1 MNASEVFEQEWA
13 MYGQRGVERGG
24 IWSRRGND
32 ELGAAPFDGCVR
44 PGEIRIFADMERPFL
59 ALVVKSQGMAGWTI
73 VPLSPFT
80 VPASSRE
87 MLVGERVLQLWN
99 ACVAAKGFV
108 KRSWIVD
115 SIDDADLADVKTRMA
130 TVTAGRIVA
139 GNGPVAEYERTFLV
153 TGGTFEPLAE
163 RKAKRRAGVAL
174 WRWGAWGI
182 AAMLMIC
189 FAVRGVFDDDEE
201 PQVQTAQPS
210 PPNETLIRP
219 KEVPQ
224 EEVVTKEL
232 PINVVSESESIRK
245 TVKNVEQEEGV
256 AKGLPMNVV
265 SEPESTR
272 EAVKNEDEMRK
283 RAEEK
288 AMRQT
293 ERIERIRRLG
303 DQMVVK
309 KKEWRLLP
317 QPTPRTARKTLSD
330 AEIQKLVTC
339 RGAYKSHGSTSSVPP
354 LPCCAPVAESWTD
367 HGTERYAEVSENEFH
382 DPKSEPLSTF
392 SLDVDTSSYALM
404 RRYLMEQKR
413 LPPKTS
419 VRLEEYVNYFR
430 YSYPQPA
437 GGDPVAVDCEM
448 AECPWNKSHKLLR
461 LGVQAKRIGSDKLPP
476 CNLTF
481 LVDKSG
487 SMGGNGGMDLLKS
500 GLNMLVDKLRD
511 EDRVAIVTYASGTEV
526 LLGSTPGST
535 KNRLHDAINSLEAG
549 GCTYGA
555 GGLQLAYEVAMRN
568 FDKSANNRVILV
580 TDGDFNVGISSPK
593 ELEDFIAAKRKS
605 GIFLSVFGVGRGNYQ
620 DANMKKLAN
629 AGNGNY
635 AYLDSIFEA
644 KKVMMTEFGGTLFTV
659 AKDVKVQV
667 EFNPAQVAGYR
678 LLGYENRM
686 LKAKDFNDDKK
697 DAGEIGSGHS
707 MTAFYEI
714 VPSGVGKPVAPLD
727 SLKYQKRTEV
737 ASDEM
742 FTLKLRWKA
751 PGGDKSKRKDIAW
764 RAADI
769 TRSVP
774 SEDFRFASAVAEFAL
789 VLGDSKFKGNAS
801 IEKAIGRARNAKGAD
816 AEGYR
821 AEFIRLAELAEMQKH
836 YPSDCRPAENYN
848 VGASEE
854 QLCFALIKQ
863 AFESKWDEPPW
874 TDTLKP
880 ISIRVWFGNG
890 GNVLRYK
897 LVSSSGDRSVDATI
911 TSAASRV
918 GSVRGLTAGFIE
930 KYGKNGVVIQFAV
943 RPK

>member
-13 MYGQRGVERGG
+13 MYRRRGVERGG
-24 IWSRRGND
+24 IWSRRGNE
-32 ELGAAPFDGCVR
+32 ELCATPFDGCVI

-80 VPASSRE
+80 VPASLRE
-87 MLVGERVLQLWN
+87 MLVGERVFQLWN

-115 SIDDADLADVKTRMA
+115 SIDGADLADVKTRMA
-130 TVTAGRIVA
+130 TVKAGHIVA

-163 RKAKRRAGVAL
+163 RPAKRLAGIVW

-189 FAVRGVFDDDEE
+189 FAVRGVFN
-201 PQVQTAQPS
+201 AR
-210 PPNETLIRP
+210 ETLS
-219 KEVPQ
+219 Q
-224 EEVVTKEL
+224 T
-232 PINVVSESESIRK
+232 PINVASD
-245 TVKNVEQEEGV
+245 
-256 AKGLPMNVV
+256 
-265 SEPESTR
+265 PESTR
-272 EAVKNEDEMRK
+272 EP
-283 RAEEK
+283 AEV
-288 AMRQT
+288 AMAELRRQT
-293 ERIERIRRLG
+293 MAESRRQTMSEGEWRRLS
-303 DQMVVK
+303 
-309 KKEWRLLP
+309 KEEPMLKSPPPPLP
-317 QPTPRTARKTLSD
+317 PAARELGCTPK
-330 AEIQKLVTC
+330 C
-339 RGAYKSHGSTSSVPP
+339 AYKSPPKCAYKSRGSTSSVPP

-461 LGVQAKRIGSDKLPP
+461 LGVQAKRIEKDKLPP

-511 EDRVAIVTYASGTEV
+511 KDRVAIVTYASGTEV
-526 LLGSTPGST
+526 LLGSTPGSD
-535 KNRLHDAINSLEAG
+535 KRRLHRAINSLEAG

-568 FDKSANNRVILV
+568 FDKAANNRVILV

-605 GIFLSVFGVGRGNYQ
+605 GIFLSVFGVGHGNYQ

-635 AYLDSIFEA
+635 AYIDSILEA

-686 LKAKDFNDDKK
+686 LKSKDFNDDRK

-714 VPSGVGKPVAPLD
+714 VPSGVGKPVAPVD

-789 VLGDSKFKGNAS
+789 VLGDSKFKGKAS
-801 IEKAIGRARNAKGAD
+801 VENAIGRARNAKGAD

-821 AEFIRLAELAEMQKH
+821 AEFIRVAEIAELLEK
-836 YPSDCRPAENYN
+836 D
-848 VGASEE
+848 EE
-854 QLCFALIKQ
+854 
-863 AFESKWDEPPW
+863 
-874 TDTLKP
+874 
-880 ISIRVWFGNG
+880 
-890 GNVLRYK
+890 
-897 LVSSSGDRSVDATI
+897 
-911 TSAASRV
+911 
-918 GSVRGLTAGFIE
+918 
-930 KYGKNGVVIQFAV
+930 
-943 RPK
+943 